1 MTVRMCHVETSRKTC
16 RLAPPCPAASTAV
29 TAVQYRYLYCVHTIS
44 SRKRN
49 CIPCLIGPGTF
60 LNPPFFNRDGASST
74 EAKDRLS
81 LPRSCHLCSHRRL
94 GCFCCEQ
101 FFSQGQFLFTAHQ
114 LNSTTAQ
121 TPHVFEWFMVHHG
134 EKLTLRG
141 NGDDESKV
149 THLVIRIYGALILA
163 QAWMTWS
170 ARKCDAQIRRAMIQV

>member
-1 MTVRMCHVETSRKTC
+1 MERAAQKRKIDC
-16 RLAPPCPAASTAV
+16 LFLAHAIFALIAGSVAFV
-29 TAVQYRYLYCVHTIS
+29 VS
-44 SRKRN
+44 SSSHR
-49 CIPCLIGPGTF
+49 
-60 LNPPFFNRDGASST
+60 ASS
-74 EAKDRLS
+74 
-81 LPRSCHLCSHRRL
+81 
-94 GCFCCEQ
+94 F
-101 FFSQGQFLFTAHQ
+101 FTAHQ